1 MLVFISS
8 ALRPPTT
15 PPLSLGEIGVV
26 RHEGETG
33 VNHEGRHWGE
43 IPSFPPRDGSARVP
57 WESAFLSQGDFF
69 KAGMGGCPQP
79 LWGVSRT
86 PRQSCLS
93 PPHSS
98 HSRGNPGPQEPSA
111 RGSLN
116 GVGTQCQTKQSCV
129 LVDGLACGCQWY
141 FEFSSKG
148 S

>member
-1 MLVFISS
+1 M
-8 ALRPPTT
+8 R
-15 PPLSLGEIGVV
+15 
-26 RHEGETG
+26 
-33 VNHEGRHWGE
+33 GE
-43 IPSFPPRDGSARVP
+43 IPSFPPRAGSARIP
-57 WESAFLSQGDFF
+57 WESPFLGQGDFF
-69 KAGMGGCPQP
+69 RAGMGGCPQP
-79 LWGVSRT
+79 LWGLSRT

-98 HSRGNPGPQEPSA
+98 HSRGNLGPQGSSA

-116 GVGTQCQTKQSCV
+116 GVGTRCQTKQACV